1 MIKRETGGKEVDSS
15 ISEFSDDTD
24 FVNRRKCGKNYNKLQ
39 MGKERGVRSNHN
51 LLYMKFW
58 RMVAMETE
66 IWREGE
72 GDGLNS

>member
-1 MIKRETGGKEVDSS
+1 
-15 ISEFSDDTD
+15 
-24 FVNRRKCGKNYNKLQ
+24 

-66 IWREGE
+66 IWQEGE
-72 GDGLNS
+72 GNELNS